1 MPAIASLILAAG
13 HGTRMRSETPKVL
26 HKVGHLEMLGH
37 CLKTARAL
45 GAERLGVVIGAGG
58 EKVKQALGSLDP
70 QAEVA
75 VQDPPLGTGDAVRA
89 GMSVLEGFEGIVIIL
104 YGDTPLLRL
113 ETLTALTGAVEGGAA
128 VAVLGF
134 ETDEPGPYGRLV
146 LGSDGQLTRIV
157 EAKDA
162 SPDELAI
169 TLCNSGV
176 MAMSSQ
182 ALKAYLPKITN
193 NNAKGEY
200 YLTDLVGLA
209 SGAGETLATVTGTED
224 EVLGVNDRSEL
235 AAAEAI
241 YQRRRRRDVMLSGV
255 TLIDPDTV
263 YFAHDTEIGR
273 DAVIHPNVVF
283 GPGVK
288 LAPKVEVKAFS
299 HLEGSVMDGG
309 AAAGPFARLR
319 EGTVLGAGAKVGNF
333 VEIKKSVLG
342 ADVKAGHLSYLGDAE
357 IGARTNIGAGTIT
370 CNYDGYNKHKTVI
383 GEDAFIGSNASLVA
397 PVTIGSGAFTGSGSV
412 ITKDVPDDAL
422 SVARGRQ
429 MTKEGWAISFRKRNG
444 DE

>member
-182 ALKAYLPKITN
+182 ALKTYLPKITN
-193 NNAKGEY
+193 DNAKCEY

-209 SGAGETLATVTGTED
+209 SAAGETLATVTGTED

-263 YFAHDTEIGR
+263 YFAH
-273 DAVIHPNVVF
+273 
-283 GPGVK
+283 
-288 LAPKVEVKAFS
+288 
-299 HLEGSVMDGG
+299 
-309 AAAGPFARLR
+309 
-319 EGTVLGAGAKVGNF
+319 
-333 VEIKKSVLG
+333 
-342 ADVKAGHLSYLGDAE
+342 
-357 IGARTNIGAGTIT
+357 
-370 CNYDGYNKHKTVI
+370 
-383 GEDAFIGSNASLVA
+383 
-397 PVTIGSGAFTGSGSV
+397 
-412 ITKDVPDDAL
+412 
-422 SVARGRQ
+422 
-429 MTKEGWAISFRKRNG
+429 
-444 DE
+444 

>member
-37 CLKTARAL
+37 CLKTARSL

-58 EKVKQALGSLDP
+58 EKVKAALGSLDP

-75 VQDPPLGTGDAVRA
+75 VQDPPQGTGDAVRS
-89 GMSVLEGFEGIVIIL
+89 GMPVLDGFEGTVVVL

-113 ETLTALTGAVEGGAA
+113 ETLRQLTDAVDQGAA
-128 VAVLGF
+128 IAVLGF
-134 ETDEPGPYGRLV
+134 ETNEPGPYGRLV
-146 LGSDGQLTRIV
+146 LGTDGGLQRIV

-162 SPDELAI
+162 SPDEVKI

-176 MAMSSQ
+176 MAMSSA
-182 ALKAYLPKITN
+182 ALRTYLPQITN
-193 NNAKGEY
+193 ENAKGEY

-209 SGAGETLATVTGTED
+209 SAAGEELVTVTGTED
-224 EVLGVNDRSEL
+224 EVLGVNDRTEL

-241 YQRRRRRDVMLSGV
+241 FQNRRRREVMLSGV

-263 YFAHDTEIGR
+263 YFAHDTEIGQ
-273 DAVIHPNVVF
+273 DAIVHPNVVF

-288 LAPKVEVKAFS
+288 LAPKTEVKAFS
-299 HLEGSVMDGG
+299 HLEGAQMDT
-309 AAAGPFARLR
+309 ASSAGPFARLR
-319 EGTVLGAGAKVGNF
+319 EGTVLGEGAKVGNF
-333 VEIKKSVLG
+333 VEIKKSKLG
-342 ADVKAGHLSYLGDAE
+342 EGVKAGHLTYLGDAD

-397 PVTIGSGAFTGSGSV
+397 PITVGRGAFTGSGSV

-429 MTKEGWAISFRKRNG
+429 MTKDGWAISFRKRNG
-444 DE
+444 DA